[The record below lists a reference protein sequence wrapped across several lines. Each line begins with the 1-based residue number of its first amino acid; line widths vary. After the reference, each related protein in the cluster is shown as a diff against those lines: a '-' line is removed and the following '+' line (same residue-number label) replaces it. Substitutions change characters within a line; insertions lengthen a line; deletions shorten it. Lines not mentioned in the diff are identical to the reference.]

1 MGKSG
6 DNKKKNRRAAPYEKK
21 GGDGSD
27 DEVEDMDAEPF
38 LQKQGE

>member
-6 DNKKKNRRAAPYEKK
+6 GNKKKTRRAAPYEKK
-21 GGDGSD
+21 ECDGSD
-27 DEVEDMDAEPF
+27 DEVEDMDAGPF